1 MSVRLLTSLSHSFP
15 PPPSDS
21 PSLTFNQ
28 REEAA
33 MHSTIRQANMVYTHT
48 HTRKTKAHCFLSLA
62 KNATFTETN
71 TIPIHK

>member
-48 HTRKTKAHCFLSLA
+48 HTQNQSTLFFEFSKKC
-62 KNATFTETN
+62 N
-71 TIPIHK
+71 IH

>member
-48 HTRKTKAHCFLSLA
+48 HTHTQNQSTLFFEFSKKC
-62 KNATFTETN
+62 N
-71 TIPIHK
+71 IH